1 MRQTLIRRFTAE
13 TNKLRRKDTDGD
25 DPDERFVP
33 VVEPFISSGGMD
45 SRLTYRSSR
54 KKTVQLLGKK
64 ILGSLNQ

>member
-1 MRQTLIRRFTAE
+1 MRQTLIRRFTTE

-33 VVEPFISSGGMD
+33 VDEPFISGID
-45 SRLTYRSSR
+45 SRLTHHSTR